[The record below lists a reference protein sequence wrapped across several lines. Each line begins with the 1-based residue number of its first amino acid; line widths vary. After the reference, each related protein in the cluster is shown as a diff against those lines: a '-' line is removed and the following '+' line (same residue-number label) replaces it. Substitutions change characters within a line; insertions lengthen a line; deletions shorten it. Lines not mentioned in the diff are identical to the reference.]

1 MMKAYK
7 YTLILLLI
15 LSGSAAAQVSQ
26 TAVQFLLIAPGAR
39 AGGMGETF
47 VAVSDDATA
56 VHWNPAGLGRYPLT
70 GSWLSFKAAE
80 GDTINEMVLV
90 KNNLPEVNYRQYD
103 IWGLINGRL
112 SKWENGQWIS
122 GARHTL
128 KKESTL
134 ESMILRYT
142 GLEEEQ
148 AQVYIDRLA
157 RANNEIT
164 PESIDSLQNLLM
176 SILPEEYAYK
186 EDVQYGFEKL
196 HRTYLRLRI
205 NVEGFN
211 AIKADIETAGGQSV
225 PDEDLL
231 NQIAFGFDRAVSP
244 KGDRSVWLPYDLILP
259 DTITCLSSD
268 EDFVYVGTNSGF
280 FRLDPGRFR
289 WNSYTVEKDSLPS
302 NHITAIEKTGRRKM
316 MIGTDVGVFS
326 FTGRNV
332 EPFPEEANAPTGY
345 VSTIAAYKDR
355 DVWAVSGGELY
366 HYDGNSWQSA
376 ITEAI
381 SIGEDLSL
389 TVKKFYGKYGEAWHD
404 KLMEKVALANADAG
418 QLDSVEAGQTVL
430 LPYNLGYQGD
440 ITALSVDSRG
450 NLWIGTS
457 VGVVLLNEKGFNQY
471 GYGVHEIPEGGS
483 TLEDFA
489 AQFIPDREP
498 DKIETLSRLIKEY
511 NGLESDEIPA
521 GTRLLVNVNP
531 LASPTRAITQISDKK
546 AIVAT
551 SFGTF
556 KYNNGEWSRLYNLGN
571 AGSKLV
577 NVYERGG
584 EMWFASDDRVTVYA
598 AAKKHITFMHSNY
611 LVQLA
616 DDLYYD
622 YFSIVYPTNEW
633 GTFGFGV
640 TFLSYGSQERTDEFA
655 NALGSF
661 VSYDL
666 AFTLSYGTR
675 ITETMS
681 GGLSLRYIN
690 SHLAEVGAGSEK
702 GKGTG
707 YSLAVD
713 VGVLY
718 NLTRR
723 LTLAANVSNLG
734 PDIAYIDADQ
744 ADPLPRKLALGFNY
758 KLVDSPFNKILILGE
773 ADKLLV
779 DMNDDFETE
788 LEEVIPH
795 IGIEYWYS
803 NYVGLRSGYVY
814 DDKGVQKYFTLG
826 ASLQYSNYRFDFS
839 YIPSTDEKYNRL
851 GNTMRFSM
859 NVGF

>member
-128 KKESTL
+128 KKESSL

-157 RANNEIT
+157 RANNEIA

-176 SILPEEYAYK
+176 SILPEDYVYK
-186 EDVQYGFEKL
+186 EDIQYGFEKL

-211 AIKADIETAGGQSV
+211 AIKADIETAAGQSI

-268 EDFVYVGTNSGF
+268 EDFVYVGTTGGF
-280 FRLDPGRFR
+280 FRLDPGRFK

-302 NHITAIEKTGRRKM
+302 NHITAIEKTGRRRM
-316 MIGTDVGVFS
+316 MIGTDEGVFS

-332 EPFPEEANAPTGY
+332 EPFPEEANPPTGF
-345 VSTIAAYKDR
+345 VSTIAAYQDR
-355 DVWAVSGGELY
+355 DVWAVADGELY

-376 ITEAI
+376 MTEAI

-430 LPYNLGYQGD
+430 LPFDLGYQGE
-440 ITALSVDSRG
+440 ITALSADSKG

-457 VGVVLLNEKGFNQY
+457 VGVVLLNEQGFNQY
-471 GYGVHEIPEGGS
+471 GYRVHEIPEGGS
-483 TLEDFA
+483 SLEDFA

-521 GTRLLVNVNP
+521 GASLLVNVNP

-551 SFGTF
+551 SYGTF

-675 ITETMS
+675 ITEKMS

-713 VGVLY
+713 VGMLY
-718 NLTRR
+718 SLTRR

-758 KLVDSPFNKILILGE
+758 KLVDTPFNKILILGE

-779 DMNDDFETE
+779 DLNDDFETE